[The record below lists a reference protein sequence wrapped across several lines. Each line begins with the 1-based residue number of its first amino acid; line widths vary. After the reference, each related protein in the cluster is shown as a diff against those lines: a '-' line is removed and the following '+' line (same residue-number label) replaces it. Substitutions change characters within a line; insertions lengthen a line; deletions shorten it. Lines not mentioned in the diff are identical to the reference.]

1 MAILSCMFNAC
12 DGLICMREH
21 GSVVL
26 TLGCNKSTACFLPMQ
41 GNKRTA
47 TQSAD
52 AAAKLGQESAG
63 SPDAIHDYI
72 VTRLLRCCCLITPK
86 HVVPEVCSSE
96 QYLKVYIGSCTY
108 SSRRLQQ

>member
-21 GSVVL
+21 GSVVI

-41 GNKRTA
+41 GNMRTA

-52 AAAKLGQESAG
+52 AAAKLGQESSG
-63 SPDAIHDYI
+63 SPDADTDYTVTQVLKCQCLVTVEPCEHCNELLCMNI
-72 VTRLLRCCCLITPK
+72 V
-86 HVVPEVCSSE
+86 
-96 QYLKVYIGSCTY
+96 
-108 SSRRLQQ
+108 